1 MSLFDYN
8 AAPVC
13 EDHLV
18 HRDIAEAARRD
29 LPEEDE
35 LFDLAELFKIFGD
48 STRVKIL
55 YLLFETEMCVCDIA
69 EVLGVTDSAVS
80 HQLRV
85 LKSAKLV
92 KFRKEGK
99 SVFYSLADEHVGSI
113 LAQGLEHIRE

>member
-1 MSLFDYN
+1 MSERFD
-8 AAPVC
+8 AGVECC
-13 EDHLV
+13 EESVVHSDLV
-18 HRDIAEAARRD
+18 SLVREKLPAEND
-29 LPEEDE
+29 MQ
-35 LFDLAELFKIFGD
+35 DLAELFKIFGD
-48 STRVKIL
+48 STRIKIL
-55 YLLFETEMCVCDIA
+55 YLLFESEMCVCDIA
-69 EVLGVTDSAVS
+69 ELTGVTVSAVS